1 MNLPIQDHSC
11 QTSRVA
17 QGDVYC
23 KFARLH
29 CGVRISSPRR
39 IYLAQ
44 FEIAATGMNIYHT
57 VVTAFRRHSREPA
70 RRIHV
75 RPPSKMS
82 STHASSGYLGTSTSA
97 TLSVITLRPGGQLVS
112 EETLGPFYQDMVSQ
126 LHQSLGVLVVGLM
139 LVAM

>member
-1 MNLPIQDHSC
+1 
-11 QTSRVA
+11 
-17 QGDVYC
+17 
-23 KFARLH
+23 
-29 CGVRISSPRR
+29 
-39 IYLAQ
+39 
-44 FEIAATGMNIYHT
+44 MNIYHT

-75 RPPSKMS
+75 RPPVEMS
-82 STHASSGYLGTSTSA
+82 STHASSGYSGGTSTSA